1 MRKSF
6 AVVLLLALL
15 AIALPAHAQDETSQ
29 LEAYGGYDYV
39 RFNINTNYPGAPP
52 SASYNASGGGG
63 QLEYNANNWLGIVG
77 NLDGYYVS
85 KNSTA
90 LAGAFSYLSGP
101 RFNWRRGRIAPYAQL
116 LLGGLAATSGIG
128 HSGTTN
134 AFAMAAGGGMDF
146 KLSKLIS
153 IRPIQAEYYLT
164 KFPDGLNNRQNNF
177 RLSSGVVFRFGRT
190 T

>member
-1 MRKSF
+1 MKNSC
-6 AVVLLLALL
+6 AAILLLSLL
-15 AIALPAHAQDETSQ
+15 GASQAVKAQEQASK
-29 LEAYGGYDYV
+29 LEAYGGYYYV
-39 RFNINTNYPGAPP
+39 RFNV
-52 SASYNASGGGG
+52 NASAAGGGPAETFNGNGGGG
-63 QLEYNANNWLGIVG
+63 QLEYNANNWLGIDG